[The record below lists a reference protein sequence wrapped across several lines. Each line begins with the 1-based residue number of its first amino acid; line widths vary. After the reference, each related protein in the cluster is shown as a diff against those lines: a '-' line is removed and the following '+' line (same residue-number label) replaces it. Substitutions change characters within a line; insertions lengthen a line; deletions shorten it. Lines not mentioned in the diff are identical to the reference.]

1 MRLRGRNGRPAGETA
16 PGTHV
21 IRTAPP
27 AGSTSSVMTNMDIFM
42 ERFAVKHTNG
52 DMRQAPPASRDVTGL
67 EAMLDYAIVE
77 GAQMRLPL
85 FVSLLRLARMALKEE
100 CEELRERRRENLS

>member
-1 MRLRGRNGRPAGETA
+1 
-16 PGTHV
+16 
-21 IRTAPP
+21 
-27 AGSTSSVMTNMDIFM
+27 MTNMESFL

-52 DMRQAPPASRDVTGL
+52 DMKQAPTVNRDVTAL

-85 FVSLLRLARMALKEE
+85 FVCLLRLARMALKEE
-100 CEELRERRRENLS
+100 CEETRESTRETQS

>member
-1 MRLRGRNGRPAGETA
+1 
-16 PGTHV
+16 
-21 IRTAPP
+21 
-27 AGSTSSVMTNMDIFM
+27 MTNMDIFL

-52 DMRQAPPASRDVTGL
+52 DMRQATTASRDVAGL

-85 FVSLLRLARMALKEE
+85 FVCLLRLARMALKEE
-100 CEELRERRRENLS
+100 YEEPRERTRKIQT